1 MDTRACLYPNM
12 HMNPHLNKSTT
23 AGGHTGVDLEEGCA
37 QLLRAEVEA
46 HCLARLRE
54 PGLRHEIALDPR

>member
-1 MDTRACLYPNM
+1 M